1 MNLFKLWFLDNGL
14 EYSVIVKARDIGQAI
29 SRGRELAKSHKT
41 KLIKIDQV
49 YSFIQKR
56 GEVNHGNTRG
66 SISR

>member
-1 MNLFKLWFLDNGL
+1 MNLFKLWFLDNEL
-14 EYSVIVKARDIGQAI
+14 EYSVLIKAKDIGQAI

-66 SISR
+66 SISK